1 MKKRIFCILMC
12 ICLIL
17 SVFSISCFATDEDV
31 ADVPI
36 TEESENGTE
45 SPVADEETAPDVF
58 TRIYEFWEAHE
69 AEIITVASSVV
80 LIILNILSRI
90 SNNTLSKSQNDTIGG
105 VNQLIE
111 GYNTFSDAFEKI
123 RVDFAEVVKTT
134 KQINSHLMNAMN
146 EVVATIAELKS
157 SDASFADKITQTNAV
172 IQELVEK
179 EMLQN
184 NALME
189 VLSSVYVNSKALPQ
203 GVKDLVVMKRTENM
217 RIVEEANEIAHPH
230 HNNVDGGKNDV

>member
-1 MKKRIFCILMC
+1 MKKIILFF
-12 ICLIL
+12 ISVCLIL
-17 SVFSISCFATDEDV
+17 SVFGITCFAEGEDV
-31 ADVPI
+31 DTPMLDESQSI
-36 TEESENGTE
+36 TESSVTD
-45 SPVADEETAPDVF
+45 DEPSVNVF

-69 AEIITVASSVV
+69 AEIITIGSSAV
-80 LIILNILSRI
+80 LIVLNILSRI
-90 SNNTLSKSQNDTIGG
+90 SGKTLNRSQNDTIGG
-105 VNQLIE
+105 LNQLIE
-111 GYNTFSDAFEKI
+111 EFNKLSVSITNIKSDFSEVIKNSKEINAQLIKVMRDVLSAMSDLKTSDEAFTEKI
-123 RVDFAEVVKTT
+123 T
-134 KQINSHLMNAMN
+134 KANVI
-146 EVVATIAELKS
+146 
-157 SDASFADKITQTNAV
+157 

-189 VLSSVYVNSKALPQ
+189 VLSSVYVNSKALSQ